1 MPLGGVHPIDCR
13 PWLVVRFRRVTKY
26 DWLLLIHILGAFL
39 FLSGSVVAG
48 ILHVAAM
55 RRERPSEVA
64 LLLGLVR
71 PAVVAVAVGSVVVLG
86 FGIWLAD
93 DAGYGIGDGWVV
105 AAIVLW
111 VVSGGLAAPAGRA
124 LRHARELAER
134 LAADGDKPSGEL
146 HLAVGDRR
154 ALLFNYLS
162 FAALIAILVLM
173 VFKPGAG

>member
-1 MPLGGVHPIDCR
+1 M
-13 PWLVVRFRRVTKY
+13 TKY
-26 DWLLLIHILGAFL
+26 DWLLLTHILGAFL

-48 ILHVAAM
+48 ILHTAAM
-55 RRERPSEVA
+55 RRDRPSEVA

-71 PAVVAVAVGSVVVLG
+71 PMVIAVGAGSLLTLG

-93 DAGYGIGDGWVV
+93 DAGYGIGDEWVV

-111 VVSGGLAAPAGRA
+111 VVSGALGTPGGRT

-134 LAADGDKPSGEL
+134 LAADGDRPSEEL
-146 HLAVGDRR
+146 HRAVGDRR
-154 ALLFNYLS
+154 ALLLNYAS
-162 FAALIAILVLM
+162 FAALIAIFVLM

>member
-1 MPLGGVHPIDCR
+1 M
-13 PWLVVRFRRVTKY
+13 TKY
-26 DWLLLIHILGAFL
+26 DWLLLIHILSAFL
-39 FLSGSVVAG
+39 FLSGTVVAG
-48 ILHVAAM
+48 VLHLAAL
-55 RRERPSEVA
+55 RRDRPSEVA

-71 PAVVAVAVGSVVVLG
+71 PAVIAVAVGFVTVLG

-93 DAGYGIGDGWVV
+93 DAGYGIGDEWVV

-111 VVSGGLAAPAGRA
+111 VVSGALAAPGGKT

-134 LAADGDKPSGEL
+134 LAADGDRPSEEL
-146 HLAVGDRR
+146 HRAVGDRR
-154 ALLFNYLS
+154 ALLLNYAS